1 MCQDMSAWTGL
12 PQVRHFGVFFVVKE
26 VGSRGGRAGPEA
38 PEPPEV
44 VGSFCL
50 LVSRIVCDPVGGAID
65 RG

>member
-38 PEPPEV
+38 PEPPEATEIFV
-44 VGSFCL
+44 FL
-50 LVSRIVCDPVGGAID
+50 
-65 RG
+65 